1 MKSIVVFGGAFNPV
15 TNAHLQVAEQIV
27 NEYEVDMM
35 LFLPVG
41 NMYEKKDLLDASMR
55 VDMLKATCINNKKFE
70 VSTIEVIADKHLYTI
85 DTLKILKKQYP
96 EYHICFL
103 MGTDNLKEIH
113 TWKGADEILK
123 NFRIMSI
130 SRNGDS
136 VNEIIEGNP
145 LLSSN
150 RNNIVEVKEKIRND
164 NSSSYVRELRK
175 QGKSIRYLVPEE
187 VRKYIEKY
195 NLYEGDD
202 RIDH

>member
-27 NEYEVDMM
+27 NEYEIDMM

-41 NMYEKKDLLDASMR
+41 NRYEKKGLLNASMR
-55 VDMLKATCINNKKFE
+55 VDMLKATCINNMNFE
-70 VSTIEVIADKHLYTI
+70 VSTIEVTSGKRLYTI
-85 DTLKILKKQYP
+85 DTLNVLKKQYSGDDI
-96 EYHICFL
+96 YFL

-113 TWKGADEILK
+113 TWKGAEEILK
-123 NFRIMSI
+123 NFKIMSI

-136 VNEIIEGNP
+136 VGEIIENDS

-150 RNNIVEVKEKIRND
+150 KDNIVEVKEKIRND
-164 NSSSYVRELRK
+164 NSSTYVRELRK

-195 NLYEGDD
+195 NLYIDD
-202 RIDH
+202 DSNE